1 MVIFLKNNILFEFRT
16 QLSRRKDGSRHDDS
30 IPSREARRAV
40 PSREVAVKSSP
51 SHNLNDGVLESNFF
65 RLFRGTN
72 PQIEK
77 GVATKTYYPQIK
89 ILERNGHVKETAV
102 KFTAD
107 ILIKAKNS
115 SFFPE
120 S

>member
-1 MVIFLKNNILFEFRT
+1 MKSDAITLVSSFLLEPVSLAIMFFAFFL
-16 QLSRRKDGSRHDDS
+16 
-30 IPSREARRAV
+30 
-40 PSREVAVKSSP
+40 
-51 SHNLNDGVLESNFF
+51 LESIFF
-65 RLFRGTN
+65 RLFRWTN
-72 PQIEK
+72 TQLEK

-89 ILERNGHVKETAV
+89 ILERNGHIKETAV
-102 KFTAD
+102 KFTAE